1 MKKFLLLTVLV
12 LTLACLFVVSASAA
26 DELPYSTTN
35 EWGTLIT
42 FDIGN
47 TAISQLKDDG
57 TIARTVLHDGNGKY
71 YTVPTT
77 CILSKAEAGGKPIFN
92 FSWNDISTKLGF
104 TVSKASIIRS
114 EIPSDIAYVN
124 NNEKESYNG
133 CSNMIECIVNDGLRI
148 WDNSERKIF
157 AGCSSLKSID
167 ISGMVLTNTNNA
179 YSLFEYCSEL
189 ESVVLPNAYEVDG
202 VAVNYNTNYMF
213 NGCFKLKQIENLSG
227 FAKGVKIIKYKM
239 FYNCYL
245 LTKIELWNGLES
257 IDNRT
262 FSNCRSLTEIIFP
275 DTVTTIGGTETAF
288 EACTALKKI
297 VFPSGAVTVGN
308 YCFEKCTALTDVWM
322 PGAGSTFAAQ
332 VFGQCGSSLS
342 VNFYFTTATSTITIS
357 DKTNKDDPFITALG
371 NEGDPRI
378 KYNTPLSTK
387 CTVFL
392 GGHAGDDK
400 ADCTQ
405 GISCVACQT
414 VIVTAFETHDT
425 EITITYPKGF
435 MAYGVKITDCSR
447 DGCNAIYEK
456 DEKVTPIVSTVGY
469 SYREEGKGGLT
480 CGFEISNDA
489 LKTYID
495 ANPTVSV
502 EFSLLVVNPKYL
514 DEKGAFFKEDGTID
528 ATQGAIQISVG
539 SLKYA
544 TLGVKVTG
552 FTVEQMS
559 SIELAFAL
567 VAKVDGV
574 VSVYQ
579 HTPET
584 AKGVYSDTNGLKL
597 DSVTVET
604 VAPEFVA
611 ALKGKEEII

>member
-1 MKKFLLLTVLV
+1 MKKLLLVLLIASLLV
-12 LTLACLFVVSASAA
+12 CVFVISASAITQAEA
-26 DELPYSTTN
+26 DKDYYDKVYTTADGKHQLPIYEKVGDTYYPLVWFAYDVLDDDGETVLETKYVKAHFEDVTAYSYEPSQGRFNGLFYEYTDEKGKTFTLDSSNVVLLNMRGGVMSNTQRIDGSYNSTNVTIKTLEWSKSGYPAFSSIEAIYCPLTLTTASAPK
-35 EWGTLIT
+35 TT
-42 FDIGN
+42 RVFDIDRHHEV
-47 TAISQLKDDG
+47 AISMGTQAFMSSQIKEIFVPGSTKFNNGNSQFKMCYSLETIIFGKGFYDNNKAINGYTFEGNPLKRIYWMG
-57 TIARTVLHDGNGKY
+57 TEDEIDNITVAEKNNGPFFELEKISLTGYLALSDEKRANGKY
-71 YTVPTT
+71 LVYDVT
-77 CILSKAEAGGKPIFN
+77 
-92 FSWNDISTKLGF
+92 
-104 TVSKASIIRS
+104 
-114 EIPSDIAYVN
+114 
-124 NNEKESYNG
+124 
-133 CSNMIECIVNDGLRI
+133 EC
-148 WDNSERKIF
+148 
-157 AGCSSLKSID
+157 
-167 ISGMVLTNTNNA
+167 
-179 YSLFEYCSEL
+179 
-189 ESVVLPNAYEVDG
+189 
-202 VAVNYNTNYMF
+202 
-213 NGCFKLKQIENLSG
+213 
-227 FAKGVKIIKYKM
+227 
-239 FYNCYL
+239 
-245 LTKIELWNGLES
+245 
-257 IDNRT
+257 
-262 FSNCRSLTEIIFP
+262 
-275 DTVTTIGGTETAF
+275 
-288 EACTALKKI
+288 
-297 VFPSGAVTVGN
+297 
-308 YCFEKCTALTDVWM
+308 
-322 PGAGSTFAAQ
+322 
-332 VFGQCGSSLS
+332 
-342 VNFYFTTATSTITIS
+342 
-357 DKTNKDDPFITALG
+357 
-371 NEGDPRI
+371 
-378 KYNTPLSTK
+378 
-387 CTVFL
+387 FL
-392 GGHAGDDK
+392 YGHTAGDE
-400 ADCTQ
+400 ADCTK
-405 GISCVACQT
+405 GISCEVCST
-414 VIVTAFETHDT
+414 VMVEAFEKHDT
-425 EITITYPKGF
+425 EIEITYPKGF

-489 LKTYID
+489 LKAYIN
-495 ANPTVSV
+495 ANPTASV